1 MSQVNLLPE
10 DYVAWR
16 KQKRTAVI
24 CALMFVVVMVGVLAA
39 AVVSER
45 SHRHTREV
53 RERVNQAYNDAEKL
67 IQQVQD
73 LEVKQKQMLKK
84 AILTAA
90 LQESVLRS
98 YLLASVA
105 EALPKGSSLVRF
117 ELDTKPVQKLVGPE
131 AHKTR
136 FAAAVAKRGSR
147 PKGLTR
153 LDTTITL
160 TGLAATNLEVGR
172 FIAAMDRCELMDSVD
187 LVYSKEKEVHKSLVR
202 EFQVVLRL
210 KGGEEL
216 IRLANGT
223 QEGGRQV
230 AVLGGQGG
238 GVE

>member
-73 LEVKQKQMLKK
+73 LEAKQRQMLKK

-98 YLLASVA
+98 YLLACVA
-105 EALPKGSSLVRF
+105 EALPKGSSLLRF
-117 ELDTKPVQKLVGPE
+117 ELDTRPVKKLVGPE
-131 AHKTR
+131 HKTR
-136 FAAAVAKRGSR
+136 FAAAAAKRGSR

-153 LDTTITL
+153 LNTTITL
-160 TGLAATNLEVGR
+160 TGLAATNLEVGQ

-187 LVYSKEKEVHKSLVR
+187 LVYSKEKEVRKSLVR

-210 KGGEEL
+210 KCGDEL
-216 IRLANGT
+216 TRLANRA
-223 QEGGRQV
+223 EEDGRQV